1 MGQKSPLEG
10 GWDCLQNECTPLMS
24 SSSVPDPRAT
34 AISSGMQM
42 TLVAG
47 FLGWMMDG
55 YEQAIFP
62 LLASPALK
70 SMVPAEQVGR
80 WMGFI
85 TASFLLGAALGGSIF
100 GWLGDRI
107 GRVKAMSLSILFYSL
122 FSGLCAFASL
132 PEHFVF
138 FRFLAALGMGGEWAL
153 GVALVME
160 VWPEHKRSLMAGAIG
175 AAANVGMIVVG
186 LVGVFYPVTGES
198 WKHHFLIGAS
208 PAILTF
214 VIRIFVPESE
224 RWKRTAA
231 DAAVAKPSMRELFA
245 PGLRSATIGG
255 VLLSSVVIIGTWG
268 AVQWNPVWVEALAK
282 ESGSFVGND
291 VYLPKAYALIAVSCG
306 AALGAF
312 LSPIWLRRFPRR
324 VGFAILCLVS
334 LVVCQW
340 LYRSD
345 AHWGS
350 LLLFKI
356 FLQGFSTASFFGFFP
371 LYFPELF
378 PTRIR
383 ATGQGFCYNSG
394 RIVAIPFV
402 LLASVIVS
410 FFADSSAGPA
420 LRYQQSAANVT
431 LVYAF
436 GLIAVWV
443 AKETAGQALQD

>member
-1 MGQKSPLEG
+1 MRE
-10 GWDCLQNECTPLMS
+10 S
-24 SSSVPDPRAT
+24 SESAPRSQ

-70 SMVPAEQVGR
+70 SMVPVDQVGQ
-80 WMGFI
+80 WMGYI
-85 TASFLLGAALGGSIF
+85 TAAFLLGAALGGSFF
-100 GWLGDRI
+100 GWLGDRV
-107 GRVKAMSLSILFYSL
+107 GRVRAMSLSILFYSL
-122 FSGLCAFASL
+122 FSGLCAFATV
-132 PEHFVF
+132 PEHFLV
-138 FRFLAALGMGGEWAL
+138 FRFFAALGMGGEWAL

-160 VWPEHKRSLMAGAIG
+160 VWPESKRSLMAGSIG

-214 VIRIFVPESE
+214 LIRFFVPESE
-224 RWKRTAA
+224 RWKRSAA
-231 DAAVAKPSMRELFA
+231 DTAVAKPSIKELFA
-245 PGLRSATIGG
+245 PKLRSATIGG

-268 AVQWNPVWVEALAK
+268 AVQWNPVWVEALAR
-282 ESGSFVGND
+282 ESGAFVGND
-291 VYLPKAYALIAVSCG
+291 VYLPKAYALIAVASG
-306 AALGAF
+306 AAIGAF
-312 LSPIWLRRFPRR
+312 LSPIWLRNLPRR
-324 VGFAILCLVS
+324 VGFAILCLLS
-334 LVVCQW
+334 LAVCQW
-340 LYRSD
+340 LYRSN
-345 AHWGS
+345 AEWGS

-371 LYFPELF
+371 LYLPELF

-394 RIVAIPFV
+394 RVVAIPFV
-402 LLASVIVS
+402 LLAPLIVS
-410 FFADSSAGPA
+410 FFADPLAGLA

-436 GLIAVWV
+436 GLVAVLA
-443 AKETAGQALQD
+443 AKETVGQTLED